1 MIIYLKKYM
10 QLLFKKVIPLLYFF
24 FIYGSISF
32 LYLKQCHLKY
42 LALFVL
48 EDNEIEN
55 FLNY

>member
-1 MIIYLKKYM
+1 MIIYLKKHT

-32 LYLKQCHLKY
+32 LYLKKCHLKY

-48 EDNEIEN
+48 EDNEIAN